1 MRTALLVG
9 IFGLSL
15 AACRDKD
22 VDPFDDFGAD
32 FADDFDDDFAGDSTD
47 DESTTADD
55 ESTSDDTTADES
67 TTAEESTTADE
78 STTESSTDGNGFPD
92 DGTSCTSDDECM
104 SNNCYLVPFLGGT
117 CGECNEDADCPDG
130 GCTAPNVF
138 DSGIAVCNVGEF
150 GGGCETTSVC
160 MPGLVCA
167 NVLDLL
173 GLIQITTCG
182 ECDSSSDC
190 SNGQICAPVASI
202 EEFGGANEC
211 IAPGS
216 LPQDAYCLLD
226 GNGDQACND
235 LCSTVDMQGLA
246 EIGACGECNTD
257 GDCGGGNCIAGEFDV
272 DTAVL
277 TGSICQ

>member
-1 MRTALLVG
+1 M
-9 IFGLSL
+9 SL

-190 SNGQICAPVASI
+190 SNGQICARSPVSRSLAAPTSASLLAAFPKTPTVCSTAMATKRATTCARRSTCRASRRSVPVAN
-202 EEFGGANEC
+202 ATPT
-211 IAPGS
+211 A
-216 LPQDAYCLLD
+216 
-226 GNGDQACND
+226 
-235 LCSTVDMQGLA
+235 
-246 EIGACGECNTD
+246 
-257 GDCGGGNCIAGEFDV
+257 
-272 DTAVL
+272 TAVVA
-277 TGSICQ
+277 TASPESSTSTQPC